1 MSQEEADMDVINL
14 DGELLRPEQVGKI
27 LGVGRTKLYSMV
39 RQGELPVVRIGR
51 LVRIPR
57 AALDAWIAERIQ
69 RARVA

>member
-1 MSQEEADMDVINL
+1 MSQEEADMGVIKL
-14 DGELLRPEQVGKI
+14 EGELLRPEQVGQI
-27 LGVGRTKLYSMV
+27 LGVGRTKLYSML

-57 AALDAWIAERIQ
+57 AALDSWIAERTQ

>member
-1 MSQEEADMDVINL
+1 MGVIKME
-14 DGELLRPEQVGKI
+14 GELLRPEQVGQI

-57 AALDAWIAERIQ
+57 AALDSWIAERTQ

>member
-1 MSQEEADMDVINL
+1 MSQEEADMDVIKL
-14 DGELLRPEQVGKI
+14 EGELLRPEQVGQI

-69 RARVA
+69 GSRVA

>member
-1 MSQEEADMDVINL
+1 MDVIKL
-14 DGELLRPEQVGKI
+14 EGELLRPEQVGQI

-69 RARVA
+69 GSRVA

>member
-1 MSQEEADMDVINL
+1 MSQEEADMDVIKL
-14 DGELLRPEQVGKI
+14 DGELLRPEQVGQI

-57 AALDAWIAERIQ
+57 AALDAWIAERTQ
-69 RARVA
+69 GARVA